1 MRGST
6 GVLVLAAAAL
16 LCQRPAAAQEA
27 AVRDPAATGARL
39 DVIRLNFA
47 DARVVAAALGA
58 LRPPDLRGAVAF
70 VPNNQLI
77 TLTSPGGVSPN
88 GFVTGAFGNP
98 FNFNGRFGQRQRG
111 ARPAARPEGENGAAE
126 QGAPPPLAQ
135 DAPVARDVPAPQAV
149 R

>member
-16 LCQRPAAAQEA
+16 FCPRPAAAQERTVA
-27 AVRDPAATGARL
+27 APGTRL
-39 DVIRLNFA
+39 EVIRLNFA

-88 GFVTGAFGNP
+88 GFVTGAFGGP
-98 FNFNGRFGQRQRG
+98 FIRPVNGRFGQQQRG
-111 ARPAARPEGENGAAE
+111 ARRAAQPEGENGAAE

-135 DAPVARDVPAPQAV
+135 DVPAPQAV